1 MRNGTG
7 GEGRERQG
15 RKEGSCGGARKW
27 ECTKIAPKCSIFD
40 IIGTSLEATAPC
52 HTFKANV
59 ATLRNYVRL
68 RDDNG
73 SHFLTRDPRDPSVN

>member
-1 MRNGTG
+1 MIR
-7 GEGRERQG
+7 EGRVGEEGEEKNGDCG
-15 RKEGSCGGARKW
+15 RAGNGNVR
-27 ECTKIAPKCSIFD
+27 KIAPKCSIFD

-68 RDDNG
+68 MA
-73 SHFLTRDPRDPSVN
+73 